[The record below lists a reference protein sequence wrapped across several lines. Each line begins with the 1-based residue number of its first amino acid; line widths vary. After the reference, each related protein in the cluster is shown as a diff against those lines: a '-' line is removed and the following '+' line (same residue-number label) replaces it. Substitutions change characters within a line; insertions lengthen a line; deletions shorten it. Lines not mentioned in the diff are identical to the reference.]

1 MASKS
6 FEEALAASEA
16 GCTFGEDIGGHGG
29 PWDELVCWYWGMWNE
44 METGLLHES
53 PAPPSEENISPS
65 SDQSAENDT
74 SVAQHNDEVDVM
86 RGGSVELTDDLIMS
100 FGAGICDLD
109 AFSQDDMFGLPPKAF
124 RDELVTLFFKHVHPL
139 CPVFDEVEFH
149 AAYYRKGAD
158 LAFLQSISLVEFQA
172 LLFAGSLVL
181 PPLPLIRYLCSA
193 ADNDPSAPQS
203 RTNMQNEVFVHNRVS
218 H

>member
-1 MASKS
+1 
-6 FEEALAASEA
+6 
-16 GCTFGEDIGGHGG
+16 
-29 PWDELVCWYWGMWNE
+29 
-44 METGLLHES
+44 
-53 PAPPSEENISPS
+53 
-65 SDQSAENDT
+65 
-74 SVAQHNDEVDVM
+74 
-86 RGGSVELTDDLIMS
+86 
-100 FGAGICDLD
+100 
-109 AFSQDDMFGLPPKAF
+109 MFGLPPKAF

-193 ADNDPSAPQS
+193 ADNDPLAPQS
-203 RTNMQNEVFVHNRVS
+203 RTNLQNEVFLHNRVS